1 MKSERS
7 ISNEQHI
14 SALVR
19 VTAIL
24 FSLLLVSPQ
33 TEGSTVHETTLSRI
47 SHLRPGDV
55 LLVPLNCYVCNAIE
69 KETGVPYSHSV
80 VVGNSSVSVDEIFV
94 YEAWGS
100 AKKTNL
106 TEILARAEKKTRLF
120 LLRPTEFATDS
131 RPTATDLSTVFEN
144 QFKDA
149 EFDDEYLW
157 NNSGKNGTE
166 KLYCSEFVVKFVN
179 TFLKNP
185 QPPLPMSFAK
195 LNSFWKKYYAQFDME
210 IPEGEPGAS
219 PATLFASERYVK
231 LGELAHPS
239 D

>member
-7 ISNEQHI
+7 ISKKQRI
-14 SALVR
+14 SALMQ
-19 VTAIL
+19 VTTVL
-24 FSLLLVSPQ
+24 FSLLLLSLQ
-33 TEGSTVHETTLSRI
+33 AEGNTVHESTLSRI

-80 VVGNSSVSVDEIFV
+80 VVGNSSVSANEIFV

-120 LLRPTEFATDS
+120 LLRPTEFTTDS
-131 RPTATDLSTVFEN
+131 RPTATDLSTVFAN
-144 QFKDA
+144 QFNNA

-157 NNSGKNGTE
+157 NNSGKNGAE
-166 KLYCSEFVVKFVN
+166 KLYCSEFVVKFIN

-195 LNSFWKKYYAQFDME
+195 LNAFWKKYYAQFDME
-210 IPEGEPGAS
+210 IPEGELGAS
-219 PATLFASERYVK
+219 PATLFTSERYVK
-231 LGELAHPS
+231 VGELAVPT